1 MTTTTPVT
9 TSPLRTPPMTTSLVA
24 TVSPVSTAS
33 TSRLRPGFQNAAR
46 SQESFLSGWE
56 KKCLAWLAAR
66 MPAWVHPDH
75 LTLLGFAAMFLAGA
89 SYALAAWQ
97 PAFLLL
103 VNVWLAVN
111 WFGDSLDGTLARFRN
126 RQRPRYGF
134 YVDHMVD
141 SFGALF
147 LLGGLA
153 LSGTMGAGVAFA
165 LLVAFL
171 LLSVN
176 TYLATYTLGTFQ
188 LSFWKMSP
196 TELRILLAIGNVYA
210 WAHPTVTVF
219 GGRERFFDVAGFA
232 GAVCMAVVLVAS
244 VAKNTLALYRLE
256 KL

>member
-1 MTTTTPVT
+1 MTATPVT
-9 TSPLRTPPMTTSLVA
+9 TRL
-24 TVSPVSTAS
+24 VSTITMPRA
-33 TSRLRPGFQNAAR
+33 LPGFQNAPR
-46 SQESFLSGWE
+46 SQASFLSGWE
-56 KKCLAWLAAR
+56 KQCLAWLAAR
-66 MPAWVHPDH
+66 MPSRVHPDH

-89 SYALAAWQ
+89 SYALAAWW
-97 PAFLLL
+97 PPFLLL

-153 LSGTMGAGVAFA
+153 FSGAMGSGVAFA
-165 LLVAFL
+165 LLVGFL
-171 LLSVN
+171 LLSIN

-196 TELRILLAIGNVYA
+196 TELRILLAIGNTYA
-210 WAHPTVTVF
+210 WANPTVTLF
-219 GGRERFFDVAGFA
+219 GGRERFFDVAGFV
-232 GAVCMAVVLVAS
+232 GVVCMAFVLVVS
-244 VAKNTLALYRLE
+244 VVTNTRALYRLE
-256 KL
+256 KF

>member
-1 MTTTTPVT
+1 MAPRA
-9 TSPLRTPPMTTSLVA
+9 L
-24 TVSPVSTAS
+24 
-33 TSRLRPGFQNAAR
+33 PGFQNAVR
-46 SQESFLSGWE
+46 RQESFLAGFE
-56 KKCLAWLAAR
+56 RRCLAWLAAR
-66 MPAWVHPDH
+66 MPSWVHPDH

-89 SYALAAWQ
+89 SYALATWK

-103 VNVWLAVN
+103 VNLWLAVN

-153 LSGTMGAGVAFA
+153 LSGYMSGWVAFA

-188 LSFWKMSP
+188 LSFWRMSP
-196 TELRILLAIGNVYA
+196 TELRILLALGNTYA
-210 WAHPTVTVF
+210 WAHPTVTAF
-219 GGRERFFDVAGFA
+219 GGQERFFDVAGFA
-232 GAVCMAVVLVAS
+232 GVVCMAVVLVVS
-244 VAKNTLALYRLE
+244 VVSNTRALYRLE

>member
-1 MTTTTPVT
+1 MTTTTT
-9 TSPLRTPPMTTSLVA
+9 PL
-24 TVSPVSTAS
+24 VSTPRA
-33 TSRLRPGFQNAAR
+33 LPGFENASR
-46 SQESFLSGWE
+46 SQESFLAGWE
-56 KKCLAWLAAR
+56 KQCLAWLAFR
-66 MPAWVHPDH
+66 MPPWVHPDH

-89 SYALAAWQ
+89 SYALAAWWS
-97 PAFLLL
+97 PFLLI
-103 VNVWLAVN
+103 VNFWLAVN

-153 LSGTMGAGVAFA
+153 FSGTMGTGVAFA
-165 LLVAFL
+165 LLVGFL

-196 TELRILLAIGNVYA
+196 TELRILLALGNTYA
-210 WAHPTVTVF
+210 WAHPAVTLF
-219 GGRERFFDVAGFA
+219 GGRERFFDVAGFV
-232 GAVCMAVVLVAS
+232 GVVCMAVVLLAS
-244 VAKNTLALYRLE
+244 VASNTRALYRLE
-256 KL
+256 QF